1 MDAVVET
8 AVVRTGHAVPGR
20 LRVMRAVVMSPV
32 RLLLV
37 LCLALTAGCGARHG
51 GPVVD
56 TGAKP
61 AGVGGTIAGIVR
73 GSGSAGALAGRKVTA
88 INEATGARFDIS
100 TASNGGY
107 TVQVPA
113 GTYRL
118 EIELRPGET
127 IETRPQPTQVN
138 VGDIDEGKD
147 FVITAA
153 R

>member
-1 MDAVVET
+1 VDEIVGISAAPLGRDDLGRRRRSTVV
-8 AVVRTGHAVPGR
+8 AAFA
-20 LRVMRAVVMSPV
+20 RV
-32 RLLLV
+32 
-37 LCLALTAGCGARHG
+37 CLIICVAGVAGCAARHG

-56 TGAKP
+56 TGQKP
-61 AGVGGTIAGIVR
+61 AGVGGTIAGLVR
-73 GSGSAGALAGRKVTA
+73 TSGNAASLAGRKVTA

-107 TVQVPA
+107 TIQVPA

-118 EIELRPGET
+118 EIELHAGEALESRPE
-127 IETRPQPTQVN
+127 PTHVN
-138 VGDIDEGKD
+138 VGDIDEGKN

>member
-1 MDAVVET
+1 MHTVAR
-8 AVVRTGHAVPGR
+8 VRVQ
-20 LRVMRAVVMSPV
+20 
-32 RLLLV
+32 LLVV
-37 LCLALTAGCGARHG
+37 LCLASAAGCGARHG
-51 GPVVD
+51 APVLD
-56 TGAKP
+56 TSAKP
-61 AGVGGTIAGIVR
+61 VGVGGTIAGIVR
-73 GSGSAGALAGRKVTA
+73 GSGAAASLAGRKVTA
-88 INEATGARFDIS
+88 INQATGERFDIS

-127 IETRPQPTQVN
+127 IATQPQPTQVN
-138 VGDIDEGKD
+138 VGDLDEGKD

>member
-1 MDAVVET
+1 M
-8 AVVRTGHAVPGR
+8 H
-20 LRVMRAVVMSPV
+20 AVVMSPV

-37 LCLALTAGCGARHG
+37 LAIAFAAGCGARHG
-51 GPVVD
+51 GPVID

-61 AGVGGTIAGIVR
+61 VGVGGTIAGIVR
-73 GSGSAGALAGRKVTA
+73 GSGTDASLAGRKVTA

-127 IETRPQPTQVN
+127 IQTRPQPTQVN

-147 FVITAA
+147 FVLTAG